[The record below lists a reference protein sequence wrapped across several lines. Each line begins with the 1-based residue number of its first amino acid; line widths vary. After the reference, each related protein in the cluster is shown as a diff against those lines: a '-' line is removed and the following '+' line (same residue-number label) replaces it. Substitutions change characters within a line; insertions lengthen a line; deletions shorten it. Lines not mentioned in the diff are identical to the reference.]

1 MTSVKRRCPLQ
12 YLISTSG
19 QLSQALRNVRK
30 AHGLSQDGAGK
41 LVGLLPKTISA
52 LENRPGSATIESLLK
67 LLSALDLELVISPKK
82 ETDPENQDT
91 APSVEDW

>member
-1 MTSVKRRCPLQ
+1 LK
-12 YLISTSG
+12 YLISTPD

-52 LENRPGSATIESLLK
+52 LENRPGTATIDSLLK
-67 LLSALDLELVISPKK
+67 LLSALDLELVIAPKK
-82 ETDPENQDT
+82 GPDPENKNM
-91 APSVEDW
+91 ALSAEDW

>member
-1 MTSVKRRCPLQ
+1 MK
-12 YLISTSG
+12 YLISTPG

-30 AHGLSQDGAGK
+30 AHGLSQGGAGK

-67 LLSALDLELVISPKK
+67 LLSALDLELVIAPKK
-82 ETDPENQDT
+82 ETDPENQNT
-91 APSVEDW
+91 SPSVEDW

>member
-1 MTSVKRRCPLQ
+1 MSLEVPHLHARPTLPGAAERPQ
-12 YLISTSG
+12 
-19 QLSQALRNVRK
+19 

-67 LLSALDLELVISPKK
+67 LLSALDLELVIAPKK
-82 ETDPENQDT
+82 ETDPENQNT
-91 APSVEDW
+91 SPSVEDW